1 MFKKVLIANRGEIA
15 VRVIRACQ
23 EMGIGTVAVYSEA
36 DRAALHVL
44 RADEARPIGSA
55 PAGESYLRIDK
66 LMEVAKATGCDALHP
81 GYGFLAENAGLA
93 RACEAGGIAFIGPT
107 AEAME
112 LMGNKIEARRV
123 AARAGAPL
131 APGTRDP
138 VETPELA
145 AERATEIGYPVM
157 LKAVAGGGGKGMRL
171 VREENEMAAAFRQAE
186 SEARNAFGDGAVY
199 LEKFLENPRHIEIQI
214 LGDQHGNLI
223 HLGERECS
231 LQRRHQKVVEEA
243 PSPVMTPELREAMGA
258 AAVKIAHAAGYTNA
272 GTVEFLVVPAQVPS
286 QGASDETPLG
296 FDFYFMEM
304 NTRLQVEHPV
314 TELVTGLD
322 LVKAQLRVAAGEK
335 LPWRQD
341 DIRLSGHAV
350 ECRVYAEDPDN
361 NFLPSPGLITEL
373 DRPFGPGIRLDGG
386 VYEGWRVPL
395 DYDPLLAKL
404 VCWGADRGE
413 AIARL
418 TRALDE
424 YRIGGIQTN
433 LSFFRRLVSREDFLA
448 GDMDTG
454 LIERMLS
461 REATTGPGPEI
472 ENEIEDVAAIAAV
485 LMEMSASAS
494 PAPHHSAGTSRWK
507 QAARADALRGGVSR
521 K

>member
-44 RADEARPIGSA
+44 RADEARPIGPA
-55 PAGESYLRIDK
+55 PANESYLRIDK
-66 LMEVAKATGCDALHP
+66 LMEAAKATGCDALHP

-93 RACEAGGIAFIGPT
+93 RACKESGIAFIGPT

-112 LMGNKIEARRV
+112 LMGNKIEARRT

-131 APGTRDP
+131 TPGTRDP
-138 VETPELA
+138 VATPEQA
-145 AERATEIGYPVM
+145 AESAAEIGYPVM

-171 VREENEMAAAFRQAE
+171 VREENDLAAALRDAQ

-214 LGDQHGNLI
+214 LGDHHGNLI

-243 PSPVMTPELREAMGA
+243 PSPVMTPALREAMGA
-258 AAVKIAHAAGYTNA
+258 AALKIARAAGYTNA
-272 GTVEFLVVPAQVPS
+272 GTVEFLVV
-286 QGASDETPLG
+286 ASAKNPLG

-322 LVKAQLRVAAGEK
+322 LVKEQVRIAAGEK

-341 DIRLSGHAV
+341 DIRLSGHAI

-373 DRPFGPGIRLDGG
+373 DRPFGPGVRLDGG
-386 VYEGWRVPL
+386 VYAGWRVPL

-404 VCWGADRGE
+404 VCWGADRSE

-433 LSFFRRLVSREDFLA
+433 LSFFRRLMTREDFLA

-461 REATTGPGPEI
+461 REATTGPEPEL

-485 LMEMSASAS
+485 LMEMSASAN
-494 PAPHHSAGTSRWK
+494 PAPRHSAGASRWK
-507 QAARADALRGGVSR
+507 QAARADALRGGVRR